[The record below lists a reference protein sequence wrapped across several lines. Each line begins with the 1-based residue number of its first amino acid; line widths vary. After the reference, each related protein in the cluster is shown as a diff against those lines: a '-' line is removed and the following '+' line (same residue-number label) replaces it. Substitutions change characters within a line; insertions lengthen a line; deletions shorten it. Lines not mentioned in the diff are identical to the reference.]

1 MMMSKG
7 KFIQEEKLRII
18 KEAGEPGVKVNPV
31 SLHVLPCQDH
41 S

>member
-1 MMMSKG
+1 MMSKG

-18 KEAGEPGVKVNPV
+18 KEAGEPEAKVNPV
-31 SLHVLPCQDH
+31 SPHVLPCQDH